1 MIKKYFNNID
11 FFKIFTNEELI
22 ILETLFEEKFFSK
35 NNIIYNENDPR
46 THFIIITSG
55 KVEIFVTKKNESKR
69 IIILNNGKF
78 LGESIFFENQPHSAS
93 SIANEDTTLLTL
105 SKDNIKILEEEHL
118 AIYNKIL
125 KYLGKVISQRLR
137 ASNIHTIKEQ
147 NLYFSSESRE
157 EHDLLGYKNVPID
170 AMFGIQTLRA
180 LKNFSIT
187 QIPLSHYPQMI
198 KALAFIKKAAAL
210 ANTDLNLLDKT
221 KSKAIVQACDEL
233 LMGQHFEHFVVD
245 MIQGGAGTSTNMN
258 ANEVIANR
266 GLEILGHNRGEYQF
280 LHPNDDINMAQSTN
294 DVYPSSI
301 KLAILLSYQKLKQAM
316 SKLTLAF
323 LKKGEEFSDVI
334 KVGRTQMQDAVP
346 MTLGQEFK
354 AYGHMIEESVKDLDN
369 AIINKLS
376 ILNLGGTAIGT
387 GITADPGYRNLVII
401 YLRELT
407 GINEIKIADDL
418 IQATQ
423 DTSHFVSYSSVLK
436 NLSLKLSKIA
446 NDLRLLSSG
455 PRAGLNEIN
464 LPARQPGSTIMP
476 GKVNP
481 VIPEVVNQVAFQ
493 VIGNDITV
501 NMASEAGQLELN
513 AMEPVIAFN
522 LFQSQDM
529 LVNVINTFVSKCIEG
544 ITANKEYCRKQV
556 ENSISLVTA
565 LNPYIGY
572 ENATKAAKIALKD
585 NKSIYEVVLEQNM
598 ISKEKLDTIMLPEN
612 LITSTKKFI

>member
-198 KALAFIKKAAAL
+198 
-210 ANTDLNLLDKT
+210 
-221 KSKAIVQACDEL
+221 
-233 LMGQHFEHFVVD
+233 
-245 MIQGGAGTSTNMN
+245 
-258 ANEVIANR
+258 
-266 GLEILGHNRGEYQF
+266 
-280 LHPNDDINMAQSTN
+280 
-294 DVYPSSI
+294 
-301 KLAILLSYQKLKQAM
+301 
-316 SKLTLAF
+316 
-323 LKKGEEFSDVI
+323 
-334 KVGRTQMQDAVP
+334 
-346 MTLGQEFK
+346 
-354 AYGHMIEESVKDLDN
+354 
-369 AIINKLS
+369 
-376 ILNLGGTAIGT
+376 
-387 GITADPGYRNLVII
+387 
-401 YLRELT
+401 
-407 GINEIKIADDL
+407 
-418 IQATQ
+418 
-423 DTSHFVSYSSVLK
+423 
-436 NLSLKLSKIA
+436 
-446 NDLRLLSSG
+446 
-455 PRAGLNEIN
+455 
-464 LPARQPGSTIMP
+464 
-476 GKVNP
+476 
-481 VIPEVVNQVAFQ
+481 
-493 VIGNDITV
+493 
-501 NMASEAGQLELN
+501 
-513 AMEPVIAFN
+513 
-522 LFQSQDM
+522 
-529 LVNVINTFVSKCIEG
+529 
-544 ITANKEYCRKQV
+544 
-556 ENSISLVTA
+556 
-565 LNPYIGY
+565 
-572 ENATKAAKIALKD
+572 
-585 NKSIYEVVLEQNM
+585 
-598 ISKEKLDTIMLPEN
+598 
-612 LITSTKKFI
+612 